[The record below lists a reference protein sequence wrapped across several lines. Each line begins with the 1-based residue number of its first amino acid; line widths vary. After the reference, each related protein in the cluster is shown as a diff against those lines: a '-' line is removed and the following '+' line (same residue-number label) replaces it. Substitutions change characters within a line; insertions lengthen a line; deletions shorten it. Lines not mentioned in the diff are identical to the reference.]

1 MTTKT
6 NTKPAPT
13 RCLWQQGFRD
23 ALQRLSVTLM
33 LVMLTATAAWAG
45 ATLKAYTDGILL
57 NTGGEITF
65 MNNDPT
71 SNYVKVTP
79 NDDHGDF

>member
-1 MTTKT
+1 MKKKS
-6 NTKPAPT
+6 TKPAPT
-13 RCLWQQGFRD
+13 RCLRQQGFRD